1 MKYFAVIETTGE
13 VTLCSEVDAFD
24 DYVFADMVVIPSKS
38 IIEVR
43 EVEIDD

>member
-1 MKYFAVIETTGE
+1 MKYLAVIEETGE

-24 DYVFADMVVIPSKS
+24 DYVFADMVVIPTRR

-43 EVEIDD
+43 EVEIDG